1 MVEFRETVILNR
13 YKKYKY
19 VYEKKTIVII
29 IIQGRI
35 QVFVQ
40 GGLNFFLSR
49 EGLSNPLGPENSMK
63 SIDLPG
69 SGGA

>member
-19 VYEKKTIVII
+19 VNEKTIVII

-35 QVFVQ
+35 
-40 GGLNFFLSR
+40 
-49 EGLSNPLGPENSMK
+49 
-63 SIDLPG
+63 
-69 SGGA
+69 